1 MMEEFFKAI
10 ENHWWT
16 AIFIVISI
24 CWIIR
29 AFKDKD

>member
-1 MMEEFFKAI
+1 MMEYFFKAI

-16 AIFIVISI
+16 AIFIVIGI
-24 CWIIR
+24 CWIIY

>member
-10 ENHWWT
+10 ENYWWT
-16 AIFIVISI
+16 AFFIVIGI

-29 AFKDKD
+29 AFKDKN